1 MADEWYWKHH
11 GETRGPISTEDL
23 DDLIRHHRIDNRDE
37 LRPVDSPEWIS
48 GEAVK
53 AMFTQANAKDTGN
66 ATVDA
71 AARLL
76 QQKRIPDTNTGPAG
90 SPTGI
95 GDNLVSAAKGLA
107 GLLSGLLDLVLTGI
121 STALFSLR
129 RLYHPWLVL
138 GVAALILISIPLGRL
153 DLTGAENRRIY
164 NRYSQIL
171 TEALQLQSEEAGE
184 AEWERLR
191 KEYLDEVRTSQTE
204 LKKVA
209 LKHALRS
216 RLWQWDFQATN
227 FLARRDLIQLSYT
240 IERLLS
246 VPKEKRPEYFGY
258 AEKLFTSTTDAITGK
273 TLQQLKLQA
282 ASGSNSKKPAASN
295 AGIDPMIAGILVVD
309 ALLLVGGGVFVWRRW
324 IRR

>member
-1 MADEWYWKHH
+1 MADEWYWKHR

-53 AMFTQANAKDTGN
+53 AMFTNVKTSEN

-76 QQKRIPDTNTGPAG
+76 QQRRIPGTNAG
-90 SPTGI
+90 LEGSSTGI
-95 GDNLVSAAKGLA
+95 GDTLVSAAKGLA
-107 GLLSGLLDLVLTGI
+107 GLLSGLLDWVITGI
-121 STALFSLR
+121 TTPLFYLR

-164 NRYSQIL
+164 DRHSHIL
-171 TEALQLQSEEAGE
+171 AQARQLHSEEAPE

-191 KEYLDEVRTSQTE
+191 KEYLNEVKTSQLE
-204 LKKVA
+204 LNKAA
-209 LKHALRS
+209 LKYANQS
-216 RLWQWDFQATN
+216 RLRQWDFQATN
-227 FLARRDLIQLSYT
+227 YLARRNLIQLSYT

-246 VPKEKRPEYFGY
+246 IPKEKRTGYLGY
-258 AEKLFTSTTDAITGK
+258 ADRLFASTTDAITGK